1 MTVLFV
7 ARHFT
12 YFRNFESVVAAMAA
26 RGHRVHL
33 AADREEAL
41 GGRELV
47 DRLAAQFPGQVTVGF
62 TPILQWGRYRRL
74 SGALRLGLDYLRY
87 TDQRYE
93 TTPKIRARAYDRTP
107 AFVLALARLP
117 FRGLV
122 TRALER
128 LEQAVPRQKG
138 VDEFVVD
145 VKPDVLL
152 ITPLIELGS
161 PQLDYVRAARAL
173 GIRSALCVWSWDH
186 LSSKALI
193 RVVPDRVFVW
203 NETQRAEALRFHGI
217 PPERVVV
224 TGAQCFDQWFD
235 REPSRDRDAFCR
247 RVGLSGRSEGRAG
260 RSEDRP
266 LQHGPFLLYVCSA
279 LFKGSP
285 SEARFVL
292 DWVAAIRRSPDA
304 RLRDIQI
311 LVRPHPQRT
320 EEWQPA
326 EVQAALA
333 ADPRV
338 VLWGSNPIDS
348 GSRADY
354 FDSMYHAGAVVGL
367 NTSALVEAA
376 IVDRPVFTLLL
387 PEFRDNQEGT
397 FHFHHLLHVG
407 DGFLNVS
414 RSLDEHV
421 AQLAAMLAGGT
432 LRPNRPFVEQ
442 FIRPRG
448 TAVAATPV
456 FVDAVEAMAGGVP
469 PTPRRAPAW
478 VLALRPLV
486 YALVLAGRVPG
497 LERIYW
503 NPAKRREWAST
514 VEALWHKD
522 AQRSAKRFD
531 KRAQAAR
538 KIPRQLVAWVKT
550 VAKQALG
557 AAGLTRLL

>member
-12 YFRNFESVVAAMAA
+12 YFRNFESVVSAMAA
-26 RGHRVHL
+26 RGHRVHV

-47 DRLAAQFPGQVTVGF
+47 DRLAARFPGQVTVGF

-87 TDQRYE
+87 SDERYE
-93 TTPKIRARAYDRTP
+93 ITPKIRERAYDRTP
-107 AFVLALARLP
+107 VFVLALARLP
-117 FRGLV
+117 LRGLV

-138 VDEFVVD
+138 VDEFVGD
-145 VKPDVLL
+145 LKPDVLL

-173 GIRSALCVWSWDH
+173 GVRSALCVWSWDH

-203 NETQRAEALRFHGI
+203 NETQRAEARRFHGI

-235 REPSRDRDAFCR
+235 REPSRDREAFCR
-247 RVGLSGRSEGRAG
+247 RVGLSV
-260 RSEDRP
+260 DR
-266 LQHGPFLLYVCSA
+266 PFLLYVCSA

-292 DWVAAIRRSPDA
+292 DWVAAIRRSPDP
-304 RLRDIQI
+304 RLRDIPI

-326 EVQAALA
+326 DVQAALA

-338 VLWGSNPIDS
+338 VLWGSNPIDAE
-348 GSRADY
+348 SRADY
-354 FDSMYHAGAVVGL
+354 FDSMYHAGAVIGL
-367 NTSALVEAA
+367 NTSALVESA

-387 PEFRDNQEGT
+387 SEFRDNQEGT

-421 AQLAAMLAGGT
+421 AQLVSMLAGGA

-503 NPAKRREWAST
+503 NPAKRREWASR
-514 VEALWHKD
+514 VDAIRYKN
-522 AQRSAKRFD
+522 AQRSAKRLD
-531 KRAQAAR
+531 KRAQVAR

-557 AAGLTRLL
+557 AAGLIANRR

>member
-12 YFRNFESVVAAMAA
+12 YFRNFESVVAALAE

-47 DRLAAQFPGQVTVGF
+47 DRLAARFPERVTVGF

-74 SGALRLGLDYLRY
+74 SNALRLGLDYLRY
-87 TDQRYE
+87 SDERYE
-93 TTPKIRARAYDRTP
+93 ITPKIRERAYERTP
-107 AFVLALARLP
+107 FLALALARLP

-138 VDEFVVD
+138 VDEFAAD
-145 VKPDVLL
+145 LRPDVLL

-193 RVVPDRVFVW
+193 RVVPDRVVVW
-203 NETQRAEALRFHGI
+203 NETQRDEALRFHGI
-217 PPERVVV
+217 PPEQVVV

-235 REPSRDRDAFCR
+235 RQPSRDREAFVR
-247 RVGLSGRSEGRAG
+247 RVGLESGR
-260 RSEDRP
+260 
-266 LQHGPFLLYVCSA
+266 PFLLYVCSA

-292 DWVAAIRRSPDA
+292 EWMAAIRRSSDPH
-304 RLRDIQI
+304 LRDVPI

-326 EVQAALA
+326 DVQAALA

-338 VLWGSNPIDS
+338 VLWGSNPIDAD
-348 GSRADY
+348 SRADY
-354 FDSMYHAGAVVGL
+354 FDSMFHAGAVIGL

-397 FHFHHLLHVG
+397 FHFHHLLRVG

-421 AQLAAMLAGGT
+421 AQLGALLAGT
-432 LRPNRPFVEQ
+432 RARSNRPFVEQ

-448 TAVAATPV
+448 AGVAATPV
-456 FVDAVEAMAGGVP
+456 FVEAVESMAQEARPV
-469 PTPRRAPAW
+469 PRRAPVW

-503 NPAKRREWAST
+503 NPVKRREWAQN
-514 VEALWHKD
+514 VEAIWHKD
-522 AQRSAKRFD
+522 VQRTAKRRD
-531 KRAQAAR
+531 RRTRVAR
-538 KIPRQLVAWVKT
+538 KIPGRIAVWLKT
-550 VAKQALG
+550 VAKQALD
-557 AAGLTRLL
+557 AAGLIRHS

>member
-1 MTVLFV
+1 VTVLFI

-26 RGHRVHL
+26 RGDRVHL

-41 GGRELV
+41 GGRDLV
-47 DRLAAQFPGQVTVGF
+47 DRLAARFPGQVTVGF
-62 TPILQWGRYRRL
+62 TPILHWGRYRQL

-87 TDQRYE
+87 SDDRYE
-93 TTPKIRARAYDRTP
+93 TTPKIRARAYERTP
-107 AFVLALARLP
+107 FFVLALARLP
-117 FRGLV
+117 FRGLIAW
-122 TRALER
+122 ALER

-138 VDEFVVD
+138 VDEFVAELN
-145 VKPDVLL
+145 PDVLL

-161 PQLDYVRAARAL
+161 PQLDFVRAARAI

-203 NETQRAEALRFHGI
+203 NETQRDEALRFHGI
-217 PPERVVV
+217 PPEQVVV

-235 REPSRDRDAFCR
+235 RQPSRDRQAFCR
-247 RVGLSGRSEGRAG
+247 RVGLTAVG

-266 LQHGPFLLYVCSA
+266 LPYLLYVCSA

-285 SEARFVL
+285 PEARFVL
-292 DWVAAIRRSPDA
+292 DWLAAIRRSPDA
-304 RLRDIQI
+304 RLRDIPV

-320 EEWQPA
+320 EEWEPA
-326 EVQAALA
+326 DVQAALR
-333 ADPRV
+333 ADPRA
-338 VLWGSNPIDS
+338 VLWGSNPIDAD
-348 GSRADY
+348 SRADY
-354 FDSMYHAGAVVGL
+354 FDSMYHAAAVVGL
-367 NTSALVEAA
+367 NTSALVESA

-397 FHFHHLLHVG
+397 FHFHHLLQVG

-421 AQLAAMLAGGT
+421 AQLASMLAGGAM
-432 LRPNRPFVEQ
+432 RPNRPFVEQ

-448 TAVAATPV
+448 TTVAATPV
-456 FVDAVEAMAGGVP
+456 FVEAVEAMTRGERP
-469 PTPRRAPAW
+469 RPRRAPAW

-503 NPAKRREWAST
+503 NPVKRREWAQN
-514 VEALWHKD
+514 VEAIWHKD
-522 AQRSAKRFD
+522 ARRTAKRRD
-531 KRAQAAR
+531 RDARVAR
-538 KIPRQLVAWVKT
+538 KVPRQVVARVKT
-550 VAKQALG
+550 VAKQVLG
-557 AAGLTRLL
+557 TARSDRPQTHD